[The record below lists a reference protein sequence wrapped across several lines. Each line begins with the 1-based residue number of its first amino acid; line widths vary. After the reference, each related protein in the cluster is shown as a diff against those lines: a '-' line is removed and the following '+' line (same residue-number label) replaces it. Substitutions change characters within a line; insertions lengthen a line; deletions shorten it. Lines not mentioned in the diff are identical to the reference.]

1 MTTVNT
7 KKQATQTLE
16 NMITKAKFTL
26 LSRSPKA
33 VKEFDKI
40 LDRSKREIAA
50 ARGKDSDLKR
60 VYAVETEARYNLL
73 VKVLGTS
80 SLSAEDLTKK
90 LLSGSADLSTEEIR
104 MFMLFR
110 DVDLDGLFTQEEQNI
125 FADLNEADMKENIYL
140 GVDCT
145 KAED

>member
-1 MTTVNT
+1 MTINT
-7 KKQATQTLE
+7 KKQATSTLE

-26 LSRSPKA
+26 LTRSPAA

-50 ARGKDSDLKR
+50 SRGKKSDLKR

-80 SLSAEDLTKK
+80 SLSADDLTKK
-90 LLSGSADLSTEEIR
+90 LLSGADLSTDEIR

-110 DVDLDGLFTQEEQNI
+110 DVDLDSLFTSEEQEI
-125 FADLNEADMKENIYL
+125 FADLNEADMKNNIYL
-140 GVDCT
+140 GVDCS
-145 KAED
+145 KNDE

>member
-1 MTTVNT
+1 MTTIST

-16 NMITKAKFTL
+16 NMITKARFTL
-26 LSRSPKA
+26 LSKSPSA

-90 LLSGSADLSTEEIR
+90 LLSGSGDLSTEEIR

-110 DVDLDGLFTQEEQNI
+110 DVDLDTVFSESEQNV
-125 FADLNEADMKENIYL
+125 FADLNAEDMKKNIYL

-145 KAED
+145 PQEK